1 MDPPRQ
7 IPPSHPGSSQTVQYP
22 IWPFQILQT
31 IMDPSRPSWTRPD
44 VSGPSQTI
52 LDPPRPFWTLQDGPW
67 LFQIVLDPLTN
78 WAPLTGPILLFLV
91 FPHPSLKNIS
101 AAVSSPWLKSGRL
114 HVLYSDLKVED
125 AVESFFFCCNP
136 WRTLSLPSAW
146 MCRSWS
152 CWPVLYTI
160 LILLPLIPF
169 KNYLVASWPIF
180 CPHTHITALMIS
192 FSLVSFGTFLLFFS
206 IYNPQ

>member
-7 IPPSHPGSSQTVQYP
+7 IPPTHPGSSQTVQYP
-22 IWPFQILQT
+22 LWPFQILQT
-31 IMDPSRPSWTRPD
+31 ILDPS
-44 VSGPSQTI
+44 
-52 LDPPRPFWTLQDGPW
+52 
-67 LFQIVLDPLTN
+67 
-78 WAPLTGPILLFLV
+78 
-91 FPHPSLKNIS
+91 SLKNIS
-101 AAVSSPWLKSGRL
+101 AAVSSPSPWLKSGRL

-192 FSLVSFGTFLLFFS
+192 FSLVSFGTFLLFS